1 MALVETATIS
11 YRVADFLKKH
21 PPFHSVADEDLL
33 ALAARGRVRFYEPNE
48 YLLWQG
54 EPHRPQ
60 VFVIQQGTVSLW
72 DESSTLAELRDVRG
86 AGDMLG
92 IERFNDVHAC
102 LYSARSES
110 DVVVYAFPSEDLEEL
125 FSKYPRA
132 REYVNAEGRV
142 TVDYHATG
150 ERRDLSG
157 VFLQQ
162 LVAHK
167 TLVRCDTRDSIR
179 DAARRMITAGA
190 DALAVVDAEH
200 RARAI
205 LTATDFVEW
214 VAQGGGSADEPV
226 ERLVDAAPVVL
237 GANAT
242 VPEGVLAMSRADAQ
256 ALAITHDGTAH
267 GRVSAVVS
275 SRDLG
280 AVFGEQPVTLL
291 HEIRGAADTQALRD
305 LNHRARAFT
314 LQYLTSAASVDW
326 LAQFTQL
333 TDASI
338 LRRIVAMAGGGQLA
352 ACWCFA
358 GSSGRAESLTRLA
371 PQIVLVLDNGQAR
384 GPALDAYNRVIA
396 SLPECDYIPRL
407 NLPFT
412 SSFYVATLDEWKD
425 RYRRWVSEPVR
436 EEMYRSRTLFDLR
449 PIHGRSSLW
458 EEIGTTVTE
467 RVDTDFLHVIANDC
481 LASLPPL
488 TFFQDAVVDKSG
500 EQTAIFHLEESAL
513 RPLVD
518 VGRVFGMA
526 AGTVFGHST
535 IERLATTRTLL
546 PDQQE
551 LFREAADTFRVVLW
565 QQGRIGISEGT
576 SGIDLPPALLSR
588 HDRQILKG
596 GFRSILRLLQF
607 TANPAWI
614 ATR

>member
-11 YRVADFLKKH
+11 YRVADFLKRH
-21 PPFHSVADEDLL
+21 PPFHSMPDEDLL

-48 YLLWQG
+48 YILWQG

-72 DESSTLAELRDVRG
+72 DESSALAELRDVRG

-92 IERFNDVHAC
+92 IERFNDVRAC
-102 LYSARSES
+102 LHSARSES
-110 DVVVYAFPSEDLEEL
+110 DVVIYAFPSEDLEEL
-125 FSKYPRA
+125 LSKYPHA

-150 ERRDLSG
+150 ERRDLNG

-167 TLVRCDTRDSIR
+167 PLVRCGARESIR
-179 DAARRMITAGA
+179 DAARRMVAAGA

-200 RARAI
+200 RASAI
-205 LTATDFVEW
+205 LTATSFVEW
-214 VAQGGGSADEPV
+214 VARDGGSVDQSV
-226 ERLVDAAPVVL
+226 ERLPGAVQAVV
-237 GANAT
+237 GPNAT
-242 VPEGVLAMSRADAQ
+242 VPEGVLTMSRANAQ
-256 ALAITHDGTAH
+256 ALAITHDGSTH
-267 GRVSAVVS
+267 GRLSAVVT

-280 AVFGEQPVTLL
+280 AVFGEQPATLF
-291 HEIRGAADTQALRD
+291 HEIQGAAGTPALRD
-305 LNHRARAFT
+305 LNHRVRAFT

-326 LAQFTQL
+326 LARFTHL
-333 TDASI
+333 ADASI
-338 LRRIVAMAGGGQLA
+338 LRRIVAMAGGDQLA

-358 GSSGRAESLTRLA
+358 GSSGRAESLTRIA

-384 GPALDAYNRVIA
+384 GPALDAYDRAIA

-407 NLPFT
+407 NLPFA
-412 SSFYVATLDEWKD
+412 SSFYVATLDEWND

-436 EEMYRSRTLFDLR
+436 EEMYRARTLFDLR
-449 PIHGRSSLW
+449 PIHGQRSLW
-458 EEIGTTVTE
+458 EQMSSRVTE

-500 EQTAIFHLEESAL
+500 EQTTIFHLEESAL

-535 IERLATTRTLL
+535 LERLATTRTLL
-546 PDQQE
+546 PNQQE

-607 TANPAWI
+607 TANPEWL